1 MAVTRTYTRS
11 LNGGEV
17 TPEFFGRVDDVK
29 YQTGLATC
37 RNFVVLPHGPVAN
50 RAGTAFVREVKTSS
64 KRTKLI
70 PFSYS
75 STQTMVLEFGEGY
88 IRFHTLGQTLLTPAA
103 PAWSNVTSYSV
114 VGTLVS
120 TGGVT
125 YYNINPVFNTNKPP
139 ATEPTFWYPIPSAA
153 YEIPASFTE
162 NELFD
167 IHYVQSADVLTLT
180 HPNHPP
186 SELRRLGATLWVL
199 AAINFAST
207 QALPT
212 ALGGAATP
220 GSTPGPATPAY
231 YVITGL
237 DATGQD
243 ETLPTGYLS
252 LSNNLFDD
260 GAHNT
265 LTWASTSARV
275 NVYKSTNGS
284 AGPYGLIG
292 QTTASPFVDDNIAA
306 DLSKAPPILN
316 LPFTGAGNYPR
327 AVSYYEQRRDFA
339 GTSNAPQNIWMTK
352 SGTESNLQYSIPS
365 RDDDAIQFR
374 IAAREANTILHIVP
388 LGDLVLL
395 TSSAEWRVASVN
407 SDALTPTSISVK
419 PQSYIGSSNV
429 QPVIVNNNLIYGAA
443 RGGHA
448 REMAYNFQASG
459 YVTGDLSLRAPHLFD
474 GLTVVDMAYAK
485 SPQPIVWFV
494 SSNGKLLGL
503 TYVPEQQIGAWHQ
516 HDTDG
521 LFESVAVVAEGDEDA
536 LYVVVQRQIDGGS
549 VRYVERLASRA
560 FATLADAFFV
570 DAGVSYTGAP
580 ITTINSGLDH
590 LEGKTVSI
598 LVDGAVQPRQVVTG
612 GEIVLEDV
620 FAEDQ
625 DETTIQIGLPITA
638 DLVLLPVVFE
648 IPGMGQG
655 RPKNVNKVWLRVYR
669 SSGVFAGPD
678 FDTLTEFKQRTT
690 EPYGSPPSLHT
701 GQIEI
706 AIMGS
711 WGDDGQVYVRQVD
724 PLPLTIT
731 AATLEVAVGG

>member
-1 MAVTRTYTRS
+1 MAVTRTYSRS
-11 LNGGEV
+11 FSGGEV
-17 TPEFFGRVDDVK
+17 SPEFFGRVDDVK
-29 YQTGLATC
+29 YQTGLGTC
-37 RNFVVLPHGPVAN
+37 RNFLILPHGPAAN
-50 RAGTAFVREVKTSS
+50 RAGTAFVREVKNSA

-75 STQTMVLEFGEGY
+75 TTQTMILEFGEGY

-103 PAWSNVTSYSV
+103 AVWSGATIYTAVGDLVSYGGVVYYNVY
-114 VGTLVS
+114 VGTNFNHQPDIS
-120 TGGVT
+120 PT
-125 YYNINPVFNTNKPP
+125 Y
-139 ATEPTFWYPIPSAA
+139 WYPIPSAV
-153 YEIPASFTE
+153 YEIPTTYLEA
-162 NELFD
+162 ELFD

-180 HPNHPP
+180 HPLHPP
-186 SELRRLGATLWVL
+186 AELRRLSVTRWVL
-199 AAINFAST
+199 STINFAST
-207 QALPT
+207 QAIPT
-212 ALGGAATP
+212 ALSAGAHI
-220 GSTPGPATPAY
+220 GSPAGTVSNFDY
-231 YVITGL
+231 KVTGV
-237 DATGQD
+237 DSTGTD
-243 ETLPTGYLS
+243 ESLPSTSAGC
-252 LSNNLFDD
+252 SNNLFDD
-260 GAHNT
+260 GAWNS
-265 LTWASTSARV
+265 LSWAGTAARY
-275 NVYKSTNGS
+275 NVYKSTNGA
-284 AGPYGLIG
+284 AGPYGFIG
-292 QTTASPFVDDNIAA
+292 QTTGTTFTDDNVAA
-306 DLSKAPPILN
+306 DISRAPPITN

-339 GTSNAPQNIWMTK
+339 GTVNAPQNIWMTK

-419 PQSYIGSSNV
+419 PQSYIGASNV
-429 QPVIVNNNLIYGAA
+429 QPSIVNNNLIYCAA
-443 RGGHA
+443 RGGHI

-474 GLTVVDMAYAK
+474 GLTVADMTYVK

-494 SSNGKLLGL
+494 SSNGQLLGL
-503 TYVPEQQIGAWHQ
+503 TYVPEQQVGAWHR

-521 LFESVAVVAEGDEDA
+521 LFESVAAVAEGDEDA
-536 LYVVVQRQIDGGS
+536 LYVIVRRTIDGDS
-549 VRYVERLASRA
+549 VRYVERMASRA

-580 ITTINSGLDH
+580 ITTVNSGIDH

-598 LVDGAVQPRQVVTG
+598 LIDGAVHPQRTVTSG
-612 GEIVLEDV
+612 SITLDDV
-620 FAEDQ
+620 YAPGQ
-625 DETTIQIGLPITA
+625 TETTIQIGLPYVS
-638 DLVLLPVVFE
+638 DLVTLPMAFD

-711 WGDDGQVYVRQVD
+711 WGDDGEVYVRQVD

-731 AATLEVAVGG
+731 ALTLEVAVGG

>member
-1 MAVTRTYTRS
+1 MAVTRTYIRS
-11 LNGGEV
+11 VSGGEV

-29 YQTGLATC
+29 YQTGLDTC
-37 RNFVVLPHGPVAN
+37 RNFISLPHGPAAN
-50 RAGTAFVREVKTSS
+50 RAGTVFVREVKTSS

-75 STQTMVLEFGEGY
+75 TTQTMILEFGEGY

-103 PAWSNVTSYSV
+103 AAWSSVTSYSTL
-114 VGTLVS
+114 GTLVS
-120 TGGVT
+120 SGGVT
-125 YYNINPVFNTNKPP
+125 YYNINTALNINKPP

-153 YEIPASFTE
+153 YEIPTAYTE
-162 NELFD
+162 SELFD

-180 HPNHPP
+180 HPSHPP
-186 SELRRLGATLWVL
+186 AELRRLGATHWTLVD
-199 AAINFAST
+199 INFGTLQTTPST
-207 QALPT
+207 PICTPT
-212 ALGGAATP
+212 A
-220 GSTPGPATPAY
+220 GSTPGPATFAY
-231 YVITGL
+231 YQVTALGATGL
-237 DATGQD
+237 D
-243 ETLPTGYLS
+243 ESLPNGYGGA
-252 LSNNLFDD
+252 SNNLFDD
-260 GAHNT
+260 GAYNT
-265 LTWASTSARV
+265 ITWTGSTPRY
-275 NVYKSTNGS
+275 NVYKSTNGA

-292 QTTASPFVDDNIAA
+292 QTTGLSFIDDNVAA

-339 GTSNAPQNIWMTK
+339 GTVNAPQNIWMTK

-388 LGDLVLL
+388 LSDLVLL

-429 QPVIVNNNLIYGAA
+429 QPAIVNNNLIYGAA
-443 RGGHA
+443 RGGHV

-474 GLTVVDMAYAK
+474 GFTIVDMTYVK
-485 SPQPIVWFV
+485 SPQPIVWFI
-494 SSNGKLLGL
+494 SSNGQMLGL
-503 TYVPEQQIGAWHQ
+503 TYVPEQQVGAWHW

-521 LFESVAVVAEGDEDA
+521 VFESCAAVAEGDEDA
-536 LYVVVQRQIDGGS
+536 LYVVVQRTIDGDS

-570 DAGVSYTGAP
+570 DAGVTYTGAP
-580 ITTINSGLDH
+580 ITTINAGLDH

-598 LVDGAVQPRQVVTG
+598 LVDGAVHPQRVVTG
-612 GEIVLEDV
+612 GEIVLDDV

-625 DETTIQIGLPITA
+625 VETTIQIGLPIIA
-638 DLVLLPVVFE
+638 DLVTLPMAFE

-690 EPYGSPPSLHT
+690 EPYGSPPALHT

-706 AIMGS
+706 AIKGS
-711 WGDDGQVYVRQVD
+711 WGDDGQVYVRQLD

-731 AATLEVAVGG
+731 SATLEVAVGG